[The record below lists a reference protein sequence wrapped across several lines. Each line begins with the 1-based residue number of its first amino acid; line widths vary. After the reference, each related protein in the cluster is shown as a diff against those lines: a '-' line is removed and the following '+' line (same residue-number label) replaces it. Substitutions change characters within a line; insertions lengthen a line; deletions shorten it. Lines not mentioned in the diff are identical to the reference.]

1 MYPRWNDLNQMFGAM
16 DLLRNRMS
24 RVNNLFTDFDRS
36 WGFSPSWQAANNWP
50 RTNLYDTEDH
60 LQLLAA
66 VPGLNKDEINI
77 KIQGNYLEISG
88 TRKADRPEGYTAH
101 RLERGGETF
110 FSRSYTL
117 PVDVD
122 VDKVEAKLKDGILT
136 LNLPKSEVA
145 KPKKI
150 TIKSK

>member
-1 MYPRWNDLNQMFGAM
+1 MYGRWNDLNQMFGAM

-24 RVNNLFTDFDRS
+24 RVNRLFSDLDRS
-36 WGFSPSWQAANNWP
+36 WGVSSAWPAANNWP
-50 RTNLYDTEDH
+50 RTNLYDSDNQ

-66 VPGLNKDEINI
+66 LPGLAKEEINI

-88 TRKADRPEGYTAH
+88 TRKAKTPEGYAAH

-117 PVDVD
+117 PVDID
-122 VDKVEAKLKDGILT
+122 IDKVDAKLKDGILT
-136 LNLPKSEVA
+136 LTMPKAESTKA
-145 KPKKI
+145 KKI
-150 TIKSK
+150 TIS

>member
-24 RVNNLFTDFDRS
+24 RVNRLFTDFDRS
-36 WGFSPSWQAANNWP
+36 WSLGNEWSTASNWP
-50 RTNLYDTEDH
+50 RTNLYDSENQ

-66 VPGLNKDEINI
+66 VPGLGKDELNI

-88 TRKADRPEGYTAH
+88 TRKADRPEGYSAH
-101 RLERGGETF
+101 RLERGGESF

-117 PVDVD
+117 PVDINI
-122 VDKVEAKLKDGILT
+122 DKVEAKLKDGILT
-136 LNLPKSEVA
+136 LTLPKAEIA
-145 KPKKI
+145 KAKKI
-150 TIKSK
+150 TIS